1 MGFYND
7 TRTSFTNHLLHPK
20 CLLVLV
26 WWCAHIP
33 TMIYLPKS
41 PAGVREPILLHPLLI
56 VSIYHAARWEEY
68 RPARLNEI
76 LVLISQPPGLV
87 HIIRL
92 GILSAAFFKVAFMI
106 NPEISLYPTSGSS
119 CSYASRAGFAMGC
132 VGCCNSYTNIEETT
146 HWPNRTIWSL
156 VLHSRSH

>member
-1 MGFYND
+1 
-7 TRTSFTNHLLHPK
+7 
-20 CLLVLV
+20 
-26 WWCAHIP
+26 
-33 TMIYLPKS
+33 MIYLPKS

-87 HIIRL
+87 PIIRL

-106 NPEISLYPTSGSS
+106 NPEIGLYPTSGSS
-119 CSYASRAGFAMGC
+119 CSDDTLAKSDDLVPGSTFTVTLTSKQTGEFYAGRGLDDDTRERITVVYESKP
-132 VGCCNSYTNIEETT
+132 SE
-146 HWPNRTIWSL
+146 L
-156 VLHSRSH
+156 VTGAIRSMATPI